1 MDMIIEQAKDV
12 LKIEAQGILDLI
24 DRVGPEF
31 EKAVQ
36 LMVKSKGRVIITG
49 MGKSGLVGR
58 KISSTLSSTGTP
70 SIFMH
75 PAEALHGDLG
85 MVTRDDVVIAISNSG
100 HTHEINKILP
110 MIKKDMGAK
119 IICLTGNIESPMAN
133 MSDVVIDV
141 KVEREA
147 CPETMA
153 PTTSTTAVVAM
164 GDAMAVVLMKLRR
177 FGQKDFK
184 RFHPGGTLGE
194 RLGTKVSEV
203 MFTGD
208 IVPVVKAGTSVY
220 DAIIEIDSKGIGVTV
235 VVDEENRVAGI
246 LTDGDLRRALMR
258 QQNVYSLIVDEVM
271 TPSPRAID
279 ENISA
284 AEALSIMELYQI
296 MHLVIID
303 DEKRLRGILHL
314 HDILGKEEFRLNGG
328 LTSTST

>member
-1 MDMIIEQAKDV
+1 MEIIIEQAKDV

-36 LMVKSKGRVIITG
+36 IIVKSKGRVIITG

-85 MVTRDDVVIAISNSG
+85 MVTRDDVVLAISNGG
-100 HTHEINKILP
+100 HTHEINRILP

-119 IICLTGNIESPMAN
+119 IICFTGDVESPMAH

-147 CPETMA
+147 CPITMA
-153 PTTSTTAVVAM
+153 PTTSTTAAVAM
-164 GDAMAVVLMKLRR
+164 GDAIAVVLMKLRR
-177 FGQKDFK
+177 FSQQDFR

-194 RLGTKVSEV
+194 RLGTKVREV

-208 IVPVVKAGTSVY
+208 NVPVVNTGTVVY
-220 DAIIEIDSKGIGVTV
+220 NAIAVIDSKGIGVAV
-235 VVDEENRVAGI
+235 VVDEERRVAGI
-246 LTDGDLRRALMR
+246 LTDGDLRRALMK
-258 QQNVYSLIVDEVM
+258 QENIYSMLVDDVM

-279 ENISA
+279 ENMSA
-284 AEALSIMELYQI
+284 AEALQIMELYQI
-296 MHLVIID
+296 MHLVITD
-303 DEKRLRGILHL
+303 DEKRLKGILHL

-328 LTSTST
+328 LKSS

>member
-1 MDMIIEQAKDV
+1 MIIEQAKDV

-36 LMVKSKGRVIITG
+36 IIVKSRGRVIITG

-58 KISSTLSSTGTP
+58 KISATLSSTGTP

-85 MVTRDDVVIAISNSG
+85 MVTRNDVVLAISNGG

-110 MIKKDMGAK
+110 MIKTDMGAK
-119 IICLTGNIESPMAN
+119 IISFTGNVDSPMAR

-147 CPETMA
+147 CPITMA
-153 PTTSTTAVVAM
+153 PTTSTTAAVAM

-194 RLGTKVSEV
+194 RLGTKVREV

-208 IVPVVKAGTSVY
+208 NVPIVNTGTKVY
-220 DAIIEIDSKGIGVTV
+220 NAIVEIDSKGIGVTV
-235 VVDEENRVAGI
+235 VVDGERRVEGI
-246 LTDGDLRRALMR
+246 LTDGDLRRALMK
-258 QQNVYSLIVDEVM
+258 QESIYSLIVDDVM

-279 ENISA
+279 ENMSA
-284 AEALSIMELYQI
+284 AEALGIMELYQI
-296 MHLVIID
+296 THLVILD
-303 DEKRLRGILHL
+303 DEKRLKGILHL

-328 LTSTST
+328 LKST

>member
-1 MDMIIEQAKDV
+1 MDTIIEQAKDV

-24 DRVGPEF
+24 DKVGPEF

-49 MGKSGLVGR
+49 IGKSGLVGR

-85 MVTRDDVVIAISNSG
+85 MVTRDDVVLAISNSG

-119 IICLTGNIESPMAN
+119 IISLTGDTESPMAR

-141 KVEREA
+141 KVAREA

-153 PTTSTTAVVAM
+153 PTTSTTAAVAM
-164 GDAMAVVLMKLRR
+164 GDAMAVVLMKMRR

-194 RLGTKVSEV
+194 RLGTKVKEV
-203 MFTGD
+203 MFTGES
-208 IVPVVKAGTSVY
+208 VPVVKTGTSVH
-220 DAIIEIDSKGIGVTV
+220 DAIVEIDSKNIGVTV
-235 VVDEENRVAGI
+235 VVDEEMRVAGI

-258 QQNVYSLIVDEVM
+258 QENIYSLVVDEIM
-271 TPSPRAID
+271 TPSPRSID

-284 AEALSIMELYQI
+284 AEALGIMELYQI
-296 MHLVIID
+296 THLVIID
-303 DEKRLRGILHL
+303 HEKRLKGILHL

-328 LTSTST
+328 LTST

>member
-1 MDMIIEQAKDV
+1 MIIEQAKDV

-36 LMVKSKGRVIITG
+36 IIVKAKGRVIITG

-58 KISSTLSSTGTP
+58 KISATLSSTGTP

-85 MVTRDDVVIAISNSG
+85 MVTRDDVVLAISNGG

-110 MIKKDMGAK
+110 MIKKEMGAK
-119 IICLTGNIESPMAN
+119 IISLTGNLESPMAR

-147 CPETMA
+147 CPITMA
-153 PTTSTTAVVAM
+153 PTTSTTAAVAM

-177 FGQKDFK
+177 FGQQDFK

-194 RLGTKVSEV
+194 RLGTRVREV

-208 IVPVVKAGTSVY
+208 NVPIVNSGAKVY
-220 DAIIEIDSKGIGVTV
+220 EAILEIDSKGIGVTV
-235 VVDEENRVAGI
+235 VVDGERRVEGI
-246 LTDGDLRRALMR
+246 LTDGDLRRALMK
-258 QQNVYSLIVDEVM
+258 QENIYSLIVDDVM
-271 TPSPRAID
+271 TPAPRGID
-279 ENISA
+279 ENMSA
-284 AEALSIMELYQI
+284 AEALQIMELYQI
-296 MHLVIID
+296 THLVILD
-303 DEKRLRGILHL
+303 DEKRLKGILHL

-328 LTSTST
+328 FQST